1 MLFDNPTMEKFW
13 ASLSIENVETILFMD
28 LDTLGEEEPNLDS
41 LNIEMKLGNAKL
53 AGEAENV
60 DHSLD
65 LDLTDILNNV

>member
-1 MLFDNPTMEKFW
+1 
-13 ASLSIENVETILFMD
+13 MD

-60 DHSLD
+60 KGTLD
-65 LDLTDILNNV
+65 LDLTEILNNVWTMNTVTAPIERQRSIVI

>member
-13 ASLSIENVETILFMD
+13 ASLSIENIETILFMD

-65 LDLTDILNNV
+65 LDLTEILNNV